1 MCLEIQILWLDSFGV
16 AEGGRLKFQ
25 EKLHGLGCYPP
36 PWKYSWVSGCSLASW
51 FHFQSPNKRSR
62 PVPGEL

>member
-25 EKLHGLGCYPP
+25 ERLHGLVCYPP
-36 PWKYSWVSGCSLASW
+36 PPLPGSTAGSLGAALPPGFISK
-51 FHFQSPNKRSR
+51 SP
-62 PVPGEL
+62 